1 MHIQKKWTRGVSEFQ
16 SRFFESVRQFSQKKP
31 IRYERIRM
39 VELSIEKGVDGEEQ
53 NEKIAISVCMSS
65 SSSSRRRELGKVKM
79 KSQSALYK
87 LCGANDD
94 DKEGGA
100 SSNGRRPFVQSH
112 EGDTTPTDRPTR
124 RRL

>member
-1 MHIQKKWTRGVSEFQ
+1 
-16 SRFFESVRQFSQKKP
+16 
-31 IRYERIRM
+31 M
-39 VELSIEKGVDGEEQ
+39 VELSEWDILLIEKGVDGEEQ
-53 NEKIAISVCMSS
+53 NEKIAASVCMSS

-94 DKEGGA
+94 DKGGA

-112 EGDTTPTDRPTR
+112 EGDTTPTDRPTDR
-124 RRL
+124 RDAGFEK